1 MSIECTIH
9 GTCRGFAIENG
20 LTQFILDNAN
30 DVKVYAN
37 GTARVWRKGIDQ
49 YRIYLHAFK
58 KI

>member
-49 YRIYLHAFK
+49 
-58 KI
+58 